1 MRSFKMMDHFLQ
13 NEGIVDG
20 GVMAMGTCDALVYS
34 RRVVP
39 GYSVTTTTLRIGET
53 DFRIRTLLDRQQ
65 FSDPEG
71 KAAALGISSA
81 SWPMFGMYWPS
92 GRVLAE
98 VMCRF
103 PIAGK
108 RILEMGCGIG
118 LASLVAKQRGGDI
131 TASDHHPLAREFLD
145 HNSDL
150 NHLPRIDFQ
159 GASFEG
165 PNPGLGKFDLI
176 LGSDILYERQHPAV
190 VSAFLERHMNAT
202 SEFLLADPGR
212 GRCGQLSRRLEDQG
226 YAHEEERRPFEPG
239 ETAPFK
245 GRIVRYW
252 RSAM

>member
-1 MRSFKMMDHFLQ
+1 MPL
-13 NEGIVDG
+13 GPG
-20 GVMAMGTCDALVYS
+20 DARVYC
-34 RRVVP
+34 RGVVP
-39 GYSVTTTTLRIGET
+39 GYSVTTNTLRIGET

-81 SWPMFGMYWPS
+81 AWPMFGMLWPS
-92 GRVLAE
+92 GRALAE
-98 VMCRF
+98 VMCQF
-103 PIAGK
+103 PIEGK

-118 LASLVAKQRGGDI
+118 LASLVSKRRGGDI
-131 TASDHHPLAREFLD
+131 TASDHHPLAHEFLD

-150 NHLPRIDFQ
+150 NHLSRIDFE

-165 PNPGLGKFDLI
+165 PNPRLGNFDLI

-190 VSAFLERHMNAT
+190 VSAFLGLHMNAA

-226 YAHEEERRPFEPG
+226 YAHEEERRRFEPE

-245 GRIVRYW
+245 GRVVHYW
-252 RSAM
+252 RHVA